1 MWTLEGADREL
12 FTITG
17 GDLKFG
23 ASPDYENP
31 TDRGRNGSYDVT
43 VVASNQT
50 HTARQNVTVTVT
62 DEDEAGTLV
71 FSSDQPQ
78 AGTALTAT
86 LTDPDALRSISWQWQ
101 TSPDGADPWLNA
113 TGRGARSATYTPT
126 PADGENSR
134 DLRVSVTYTDP
145 FGRKTLGP
153 SRIANRVRAKPSMN
167 SAPVFSSTGEN
178 RDIDEN
184 TASGEVIGAPLS
196 ATDDDSGDTL
206 SYSLRGRDAAA
217 FTIDRSSGQI
227 STRAALDYEAKDSYE
242 VTVRATD
249 LSAAF
254 DDVAVTITVGNV
266 EEDGTVTL
274 SGGPPKVGTK
284 LTARL
289 TDPDGDIYGLTWQWQ
304 RSKNRASGW
313 TDIFAATS
321 ETYTPTGAHTDDYY
335 LRAVASYKDGSAPN
349 TPDMASGTSLEI
361 VEMVQQ
367 QQRNTGTGTSTG
379 TSTGTGTGTGTST
392 GGSGTGST
400 TVTQRPDPEPEPDE
414 EEIFSDIDDASSV
427 HRAAVQTLSDEGVF
441 DGTGCGDGRL
451 CPRDSLLRWEM
462 AVWLVRVVDDGVDP
476 IPTGRSRFDDVD
488 ADIWWSPF
496 VERLA
501 DLGIT
506 KGCDTESVS
515 YCPDQPVTRDQMAS
529 FLVRA
534 FKLTLGEESAGFVDT
549 TGSVHARNIDAIFA
563 AEITTGCVADPLTY
577 CPRRSTTR
585 AQMASFLIRGRRYAT

>member
-1 MWTLEGADREL
+1 MNSSPS
-12 FTITG
+12 TG
-17 GDLKFG
+17 GELTFV

-31 TDRGRNGSYDVT
+31 TDRGRNGSYNVT

-62 DEDEAGTLV
+62 DEDETGALA

-101 TSPDGADPWLNA
+101 TSQDQADPWLNA

-134 DLRVSVTYTDP
+134 YLRVSVTYTDP

-153 SRIANRVRAKPSMN
+153 ISIANNVRAKPSMN

-178 RDIDEN
+178 RDIGEN
-184 TASGEVIGAPLS
+184 TASGVVIGAPLS

-217 FTIDRSSGQI
+217 FTIHRSSGQI

-321 ETYTPTGAHTDDYY
+321 ETYTPTGAHTDYY
-335 LRAVASYKDGSAPN
+335 LRAVAGYKDGSFPN
-349 TPDMASGTSLEI
+349 TLDNANGATLEI
-361 VEMVQQ
+361 VERVQQ
-367 QQRNTGTGTSTG
+367 QQRDTSTDTDTDDDDDDDRSTSSGSSSGTSSG
-379 TSTGTGTGTGTST
+379 SGRPT
-392 GGSGTGST
+392 GGSGTG
-400 TVTQRPDPEPEPDE
+400 VTQRPDPEPEPADE

-427 HRAAVQTLSDEGVF
+427 HRAAVQTLSDEGVL
-441 DGTGCGDGRL
+441 DGTGCG
-451 CPRDSLLRWEM
+451 RWSSM
-462 AVWLVRVVDDGVDP
+462 
-476 IPTGRSRFDDVD
+476 S
-488 ADIWWSPF
+488 
-496 VERLA
+496 
-501 DLGIT
+501 
-506 KGCDTESVS
+506 
-515 YCPDQPVTRDQMAS
+515 
-529 FLVRA
+529 
-534 FKLTLGEESAGFVDT
+534 
-549 TGSVHARNIDAIFA
+549 
-563 AEITTGCVADPLTY
+563 
-577 CPRRSTTR
+577 RRSS
-585 AQMASFLIRGRRYAT
+585 AALGDGGVVGACRR